1 MDIDIDCL
9 AGSYRSIIEFFILED
24 IDVSKIEKFHYHFKG
39 QQVSY
44 PMKLY
49 DRELTAEKIK
59 SLYKENNEVDV
70 RELTDKYGFSTRWV
84 KNVIKEAK
92 EELNE
97 QH

>member
-9 AGSYRSIIEFFILED
+9 AASYRSMIEFLILED
-24 IDVSKIEKFHYHFKG
+24 IDVGKIEKFHYNFKG

-59 SLYKENNEVDV
+59 SIYKENPNVDV

-92 EELNE
+92 EEMAE
-97 QH
+97 